1 LRSEKKR
8 VGIIEGTGK
17 MGAFFS
23 HVFRRAGFLVLCS
36 GRSTDLTNRSLAE
49 ESDIVVVSVP
59 IRSTVAVIGEI
70 APLLT
75 CDQLLCDLTSLKVA
89 PVQAM
94 LRSSAQVVG
103 LHPMFG
109 PNVGSLA
116 GQTII
121 ATPARVEEPVLDHLL
136 GIFRAEGARVT
147 VTTPEHHD
155 RIMAVVQGLTHFV
168 TLSMAETM
176 RQTGVTPADTEA
188 FMSPVYQIEMG
199 LIGRLLTQDPALYG
213 AILAENPY
221 VPGVLDACRDAVARI
236 RASLDDPGGVE
247 FARIFEQNARNFG
260 DYSARAQAETDLLI
274 ERMVRG

>member
-1 LRSEKKR
+1 
-8 VGIIEGTGK
+8 
-17 MGAFFS
+17 MGALFS
-23 HVFRRAGFLVLCS
+23 HIFLRAGYLVACS
-36 GRSTDLTNRSLAE
+36 GRSTDLTNQTLAE

-59 IRSTVAVIGEI
+59 IRSTVEVIGEI

-89 PVQAM
+89 PVKAM
-94 LRSSAQVVG
+94 LRSSAQVIG

-109 PNVGSLA
+109 PNVGSLK

-121 ATPARVEEPVLDHLL
+121 ATPARVEEPVLDSLL
-136 GIFRAEGARVT
+136 GLFRAEGARVT
-147 VTTPEHHD
+147 ITTPEHHD

-176 RQTGVTPADTEA
+176 RQTGMTPADTEA

-199 LIGRLLTQDPALYG
+199 LIGRLLSQDPALYG

-221 VPGVLDACRDAVARI
+221 VPEVLNACSEAVARI
-236 RASLDDPGGVE
+236 RTSLDDKGGEE
-247 FARIFEQNARNFG
+247 FKRIFEENARNFG
-260 DYSARAQAETDLLI
+260 DYSARAQAETDLII